1 MVKKEPAEPEAR
13 EGGRG
18 LLVLEVAFVLVLLAG
33 LALWS
38 VAGAL
43 VLGGVLGVLG
53 CERAMSR
60 ADRRAAGAR
69 RGGDAGGGE
78 RQ

>member
-1 MVKKEPAEPEAR
+1 MVNKEPDEPEAR
-13 EGGRG
+13 TSGRG
-18 LLVLEVAFVLVLLAG
+18 LLVLEVTFVLVVVAG

-43 VLGGVLGVLG
+43 VLGGGLGVLA
-53 CERAMSR
+53 CERAS

-69 RGGDAGGGE
+69 RGGDAAGGE

>member
-1 MVKKEPAEPEAR
+1 MVTKEPAEPEAR

-18 LLVLEVAFVLVLLAG
+18 LLVLEVLFVLVLLAG

-38 VAGAL
+38 VPASL
-43 VLGGVLGVLG
+43 VLGGLLGVLG

-60 ADRRAAGAR
+60 AEGRAAGAR
-69 RGGDAGGGE
+69 RGGEAGGGE

>member
-1 MVKKEPAEPEAR
+1 MTKEPAEPEAH
-13 EGGRG
+13 EGNRR
-18 LLVLEVAFVLVLLAG
+18 LLVLEVVFVLVLLAG

-38 VAGAL
+38 VPGAL

-60 ADRRAAGAR
+60 AEERAVGAR

-78 RQ
+78 RA

>member
-1 MVKKEPAEPEAR
+1 MTKEPAEPEAR
-13 EGGRG
+13 ESGRG
-18 LLVLEVAFVLVLLAG
+18 LLALEVLFVLVLLAG

-38 VAGAL
+38 VPGSL
-43 VLGGVLGVLG
+43 VLGGLLGVLG

-60 ADRRAAGAR
+60 AERHAAEAR
-69 RGGDAGGGE
+69 HGGETSGGE

>member
-13 EGGRG
+13 TGGRG
-18 LLVLEVAFVLVLLAG
+18 LLVLEVVFVLVLLVG

-38 VAGAL
+38 IPGAL
-43 VLGGVLGVLG
+43 MLGGALGVVG

-60 ADRRAAGAR
+60 PERRAVGAR
-69 RGGDAGGGE
+69 HGGEAGGGE

>member
-1 MVKKEPAEPEAR
+1 VVKEEPEEAR
-13 EGGRG
+13 TGDRG
-18 LLVLEVAFVLVLLAG
+18 LLVLEVVFVLVLLAG

-53 CERAMSR
+53 CERAM
-60 ADRRAAGAR
+60 ARAARAR
-69 RGGDAGGGE
+69 PEGKTAGGE
-78 RQ
+78 RS